1 MPTIDYKLTSTTA
14 VADWHEPREL
24 VLDEVAD
31 AIIKLSQI
39 DEATLLEHASKGELA
54 SLLPFTVVATEA
66 PQLEA
71 WDDVVDAPDRE
82 LTDEE
87 HERWLRGR

>member
-1 MPTIDYKLTSTTA
+1 MPTIDYKLTGTST
-14 VADWHEPREL
+14 VANWHEPREL
-24 VLDEVAD
+24 VLDEVANV
-31 AIIKLSQI
+31 IIKLSQI

-54 SLLPFTVVATEA
+54 SLLPYTVVASEA

-71 WDDVVDAPDRE
+71 WEDVVEAPDRE